1 MTKVIDLT
9 HSQSALPLLKELRSS
24 LNDDIFLARLDTAIK
39 GGYRVMGLLKNET
52 VVGVLGYRIVHDI
65 CWGKTFYVDDLNVS
79 PDIRGSGIGGQLIEA
94 AKHKAREESCDHLR
108 LCSGLTRT
116 DAHRFYEAH
125 DLNGFSKQFVLALT
139 GD

>member
-1 MTKVIDLT
+1 MPNVFDIT
-9 HSQSALPLLKELRSS
+9 HSDRALPLLKELRSS
-24 LNDDIFLARLDTAIK
+24 LNDDIFLARLYTAIK
-39 GGYRVMGLLKNET
+39 GGYRVMGLHKDEA
-52 VVGVLGYRIVHDI
+52 VVAVLGYRIVNDI

-79 PDIRGSGIGGQLIEA
+79 SDMRGSGIGGQLIET
-94 AKHKAREESCDHLR
+94 AKRKAREENCDHLR

-139 GD
+139 GN